1 MKSIIVGFGRI
12 ANSIR
17 HDQKMAKYFPMASH
31 AQVLDKHPAFD
42 WIGVVDQL
50 PAARKAAWDEWQMEA
65 TNSPH
70 TFSDAEFAVLA
81 IPPAARLGVIEAL
94 PDLKA
99 VLLEKPAGDEA
110 LLAHCDKR
118 HIAVHVNFWRRGDDL
133 YRELASWRLPA
144 MIGAVQAVFCTYG
157 NGLYN
162 NGSHLVDFIRML
174 LGEVTNVKRTTEPV
188 RLGVLGCSY
197 PNVKDDWHVGFNLT
211 MASGVPVSVL
221 PLDYRHYR
229 EFGVDIWG
237 TAARLALYQES
248 LGVFYYNRGEH
259 RAMRD
264 QREIENHRPVVIPST
279 QQTALYNFYSNI
291 AAGDTP
297 WSSGD
302 SALITNRVLDAI
314 IDS

>member
-1 MKSIIVGFGRI
+1 MKAIIVGFGRI

-17 HDQKMAKYFPMASH
+17 HDKKMAAYFPMASH

-42 WIGVVDQL
+42 WIGVVDQTE
-50 PAARKAAWDEWQMEA
+50 PARDAAWDEWKVPTA
-65 TNSPH
+65 NSADA
-70 TFSDAEFAVLA
+70 FQDAEFAVLA
-81 IPPAARLGVIEAL
+81 IPQTARLDVIKAL
-94 PDLKA
+94 PNLKA

-110 LLAHCDKR
+110 LLAYCKARD
-118 HIAVHVNFWRRGDDL
+118 IAVHVNFWRRGDQL
-133 YRELASWRLPA
+133 YRELANWRLNA
-144 MIGAVQAVFCTYG
+144 LTGTVQAVFCTYG

-174 LGEVTNVKRTTEPV
+174 FGEVATVKRTTDAV
-188 RLGVLGCSY
+188 RLKTLGCSY
-197 PNVKDDWHVGFNLT
+197 PNVQDDWHVGFNLT
-211 MASGVPVSVL
+211 MESGVPMSVL

-248 LGVFYYNRGEH
+248 LGVFYYHRGEH

-264 QREIENHRPVVIPST
+264 QREIENQTPAVIPST
-279 QQTALYNFYSNI
+279 QQTALYNLYSDI
-291 AAGDTP
+291 ASNDAP

-302 SALITNRVLDAI
+302 SALITNQILDKVLE
-314 IDS
+314 